1 MSYPRL
7 VSRPAA
13 FSLLEVM
20 VVVAIL
26 GVMVAL
32 AGPNLLTEVQKTTLS
47 ASAEQIAAF
56 LTRAQV
62 EAMVTRRCVRIR
74 QTEPQVLVAERLNV
88 FDCDNDPASAPRI
101 SSAADPHFLEFSR
114 MVLDSKQVEIIYDQ
128 SKLGSL
134 IPSECV
140 LPPGGTGHEL
150 RFRPNGRVFSND
162 GDLTNDDAVLIVSH
176 GTLQDTPNTQ
186 KILVNGQGLICVLP
200 RGLDPLG
207 VSDLSCP

>member
-88 FDCDNDPASAPRI
+88 FDCDNNPATAPRI
-101 SSAADPHFLEFSR
+101 SSADEFHFLEFSR
-114 MVLDSKQVEIIYDQ
+114 MVLDSKQVTIIYDNT
-128 SKLGSL
+128 SGSR
-134 IPSECV
+134 IPNEC
-140 LPPGGTGHEL
+140 LSAPGGTSHEL

-207 VSDLSCP
+207 SGTDLSCP